1 MRTHYFQVQNGQ
13 FGLRIFLEKV
23 MRMKSSRRWEK
34 KKKIVKF
41 CKIVKFICPRQPGK
55 GTERERERETER
67 DLGRYFFK
75 KDFLKFLQ
83 FNLL

>member
-1 MRTHYFQVQNGQ
+1 MG
-13 FGLRIFLEKV
+13 
-23 MRMKSSRRWEK
+23 K
-34 KKKIVKF
+34 KKKK
-41 CKIVKFICPRQPGK
+41 KKKKKSQENKKLVKFICPRQPGK

>member
-55 GTERERERETER
+55 GTERERERQRETWE
-67 DLGRYFFK
+67 GT
-75 KDFLKFLQ
+75 FLKKIF
-83 FNLL
+83 

>member
-23 MRMKSSRRWEK
+23 MRMKSSRRWGGK
-34 KKKIVKF
+34 KKKKSQEN
-41 CKIVKFICPRQPGK
+41 KKLVKFICPRQPGK
-55 GTERERERETER
+55 GTERERETER

>member
-1 MRTHYFQVQNGQ
+1 MG
-13 FGLRIFLEKV
+13 
-23 MRMKSSRRWEK
+23 EK
-34 KKKIVKF
+34 KKKSQENK
-41 CKIVKFICPRQPGK
+41 KLVKFICPRQPGK
-55 GTERERERETER
+55 GTETETETETDRETETETETER

>member
-34 KKKIVKF
+34 KKK
-41 CKIVKFICPRQPGK
+41 
-55 GTERERERETER
+55 
-67 DLGRYFFK
+67 K
-75 KDFLKFLQ
+75 KKSQEKKKSGEWKL
-83 FNLL
+83 